1 MKHKKLS
8 LLLVVVMGLLGFAA
22 ELDAYVIQLWVGVT
36 PTEYS
41 GPCPLRFEFEGKI
54 TSDSPGEVTYRWIR
68 SDGAMSSIRYLYFS
82 EPGAQMVYS
91 SWVLGKSGQFWKAIE
106 ILSPNSMWSDK
117 AVFTLDC
124 TSLDPESTTKK
135 TK

>member
-22 ELDAYVIQLWVGVT
+22 ELSAAVVHLSIMVT

-41 GPCPLRFEFEGKI
+41 GACPMRFEFEGKI
-54 TSDSPGEVTYRWIR
+54 TTDSAGEVTYRWIR
-68 SDGAMSSIRYLYFS
+68 SDGAASSVKYLYFS
-82 EPGAQMVYS
+82 EPGTQMVYS
-91 SWVLGKSGQFWKAIE
+91 SWVLGKSGEFWKAIE
-106 ILSPNSMWSDK
+106 ILSPNTMLSDK

-124 TSLDPESTTKK
+124 TSLDPESTTH
-135 TK
+135 